1 MHLYG
6 TMAINA
12 AGHLE
17 IGGCDCTE
25 LAQHFGTPLYV
36 LDESEFRH
44 RCRILRDSLAK
55 ECPGSEVVFAGKS
68 LLVAALCR
76 ILAQENLGLD
86 VVSGGEL
93 YTALQSGFPAHRI
106 FMHGNNKSQ
115 SELRMALESGVGRIV
130 VDNFLE
136 LDQLAQLARAQH
148 RTADIL
154 LRVTPGIEAHT
165 HAYVKTGQVDSKFG
179 FTMENGQALA
189 AAKRALSLP
198 NINLMGFHCH
208 IGSQIFELEPFQ
220 DAAVALAEL
229 VAQTRDL
236 TGQVLPE
243 LDLGGG
249 FGIRY
254 HDQER
259 PPALDGYASAI
270 RAGLSQACA
279 KHSLPFPRVII
290 EPGRAISGE
299 AGTTLYSVG
308 SIKEIPAVRTYLS
321 VDGGM
326 GDNPRTALYGAKY
339 SALIANRADQE
350 PDTLVSVAGKY
361 CESGDMLIW
370 DVQLAAPR
378 PGDILAVFCTGAYN
392 YSMASN
398 YNRLPRPAM
407 VLVCDGEADLIVRRE
422 TYADVMANDIIPKR
436 LAPENKA
443 CRAG

>member
-1 MHLYG
+1 MPLG
-6 TMAINA
+6 IWKSA
-12 AGHLE
+12 L
-17 IGGCDCTE
+17 CCTE
-25 LAQHFGTPLYV
+25 LAQHFGTTICL
-36 LDESEFRH
+36 EFRH

-55 ECPGSEVVFAGKS
+55 ECPSEVVFAGKA
-68 LLVAALCR
+68 LVAALCR

-279 KHSLPFPRVII
+279 NTACRSHSSLSSPDGRSAERPALPCTVLVQSRKSPLCAHTC
-290 EPGRAISGE
+290 PWTA
-299 AGTTLYSVG
+299 AWATTLG
-308 SIKEIPAVRTYLS
+308 PPC
-321 VDGGM
+321 M
-326 GDNPRTALYGAKY
+326 GRSTAL
-339 SALIANRADQE
+339 
-350 PDTLVSVAGKY
+350 
-361 CESGDMLIW
+361 
-370 DVQLAAPR
+370 
-378 PGDILAVFCTGAYN
+378 
-392 YSMASN
+392 
-398 YNRLPRPAM
+398 
-407 VLVCDGEADLIVRRE
+407 
-422 TYADVMANDIIPKR
+422 
-436 LAPENKA
+436 
-443 CRAG
+443 